1 MGLVAG
7 TSSSSLSPFSGLR
20 KSTQNLNREEDSRR
34 AGEKAF
40 SSLLRDSVCES
51 IADTLGKNVLSIL
64 VSKGLLDNADNP
76 GEFEKQLSFTFGNG
90 SVVLERIIVK
100 GLYQKLRIPFDS
112 TFGFDYAKALD
123 VARNALFGE
132 IRRK

>member
-1 MGLVAG
+1 MSVVVGM
-7 TSSSSLSPFSGLR
+7 SSSSLAGSLGLG
-20 KSTQNLNREEDSRR
+20 KSTQNLSRKEDSKRVE
-34 AGEKAF
+34 EKAF
-40 SSLLRDSVCES
+40 SSLLKDTVCES
-51 IADTLGKNVLSIL
+51 ITDTLGKNVLSIL

-76 GEFEKQLSFTFGNG
+76 GELERQLSSTFGNG

-123 VARNALFGE
+123 IARSALFGE